1 MDRVTFRGVSA
12 SSVLSSAHWLLCSLL
27 TPDPLM
33 PAKDPVVWF
42 VQDLVANFP
51 SLSYPS
57 CRWSTCPHLPVH
69 LHVDRTSPDHFDPQ
83 VENQPLPST
92 PGPTECDLS
101 TWVNLFHLNLKLLI
115 ATTVPVTHPCYSQGR
130 HQVVAT
136 RLPMGIV
143 LKLVVVK

>member
-12 SSVLSSAHWLLCSLL
+12 SSVLSSARWLLCSLL
-27 TPDPLM
+27 TPGPLM

-57 CRWSTCPHLPVH
+57 CRWSTCPDLPVY
-69 LHVDRTSPDHFDPQ
+69 LHVDHTSPDHFDPQ
-83 VENQPLPST
+83 VENQTLPST

-101 TWVNLFHLNLKLLI
+101 TWVNLFHLKFKLLV
-115 ATTVPVTHPCYSQGR
+115 ATTVPATRPWCSQGR
-130 HQVVAT
+130 HRVVAT
-136 RLPMGIV
+136 RLPVGTV